1 MKVNTVETIVSSLKA
16 CCLSHPSSSTLY
28 LKILGIVSF
37 ILDKGLLFYLFSSF
51 IRLLSCCFGSTT
63 SHVTI

>member
-16 CCLSHPSSSTLY
+16 CCLSHPSSSTIY
-28 LKILGIVSF
+28 LKILGIIGF
-37 ILDKGLLFYLFSSF
+37 ILDKGLLFYLLSSF